1 MYQIQTGLVVVA
13 LPRALLR
20 PILPLGLVYFSFRP
34 SEIAEEK
41 RIGVKMSD
49 SIDQEILGLLLDE
62 ASEAMQ
68 EWEQSCLLLEKD
80 PSQQNLDAL
89 FRVAHNVK
97 GASRSVGL
105 MDLGSFV
112 HKAEDLINLLKN
124 DPQLVNSE
132 RIGILLESQS
142 LLNDWIENLR
152 QDSSYRPDTAI
163 LEGKIMMAI
172 AHIQS
177 EGGGEK
183 DLSEKVEESL
193 DKLHEAPTQDQ
204 FPSVEEIQAQLAREA
219 AEAQAKQEASE
230 EKAPVAEAK
239 PVASREDR
247 ATAAAAR
254 AEAKKREAAS
264 RADKTI
270 RVSAAKLDELM
281 QLIGELSIHQSIV
294 THSKQRGELE
304 TEVCGNAIYLSNKIT
319 KDLQNLTLSLR
330 MQPVAGLF
338 QRLERVGRDV
348 AKAQDK
354 DIEFHL
360 EGTEVSLDKTVI
372 ERVTDPLIHVIR
384 NAVDHGV
391 EDNAD
396 RAAKG
401 RANITIGAHQDA
413 GGVVIT
419 VKDDGKGIDP
429 EVIFSKA
436 VAKGLISAD
445 ASLSTRE
452 INGLIL
458 LPGFSTRE
466 VVTDI
471 SGRGVGMDVV
481 KQAVDELGGTIEI
494 ESKVGAGT
502 EFRITLPTNLSI
514 IDALVV
520 KIGRSNYAVPMKE
533 LVEIIDL
540 TEHKIENSGKEGKMI
555 NLRDIIVPVE
565 NLVEYLPA
573 VVGEDDF
580 NRHMSDKDSN
590 AGVPALVVQ
599 DGSHQLAF
607 EVDFI
612 LGQQQVVVRPL
623 SEQLASLPGY
633 SGGTIL
639 GNGEPGMIIN
649 LSQMTKS
656 YLKRTKRK
664 GA

>member
-1 MYQIQTGLVVVA
+1 
-13 LPRALLR
+13 
-20 PILPLGLVYFSFRP
+20 
-34 SEIAEEK
+34 
-41 RIGVKMSD
+41 MSD
-49 SIDQEILGLLLDE
+49 AIDQEILGLLLDE

-80 PSQQNLDAL
+80 ASQQNLDAL

-105 MDLGSFV
+105 MDLGGFV
-112 HKAEDLINLLKN
+112 HKAEDLITLLKN
-124 DPQLVNSE
+124 DASLVNSE

-142 LLNDWIENLR
+142 LLNDWIETLR
-152 QDSSYRPDTAI
+152 EDSSYNPDTSDLESKILLAI
-163 LEGKIMMAI
+163 NQ
-172 AHIQS
+172 IQA
-177 EGGGEK
+177 EGGVSAPSHEEPAAGALPDVTDVMA
-183 DLSEKVEESL
+183 DLAAS
-193 DKLHEAPTQDQ
+193 A
-204 FPSVEEIQAQLAREA
+204 AQET
-219 AEAQAKQEASE
+219 
-230 EKAPVAEAK
+230 APVAEAEPGPVK
-239 PVASREDR
+239 EEPPVQEAKPEPVAEVK
-247 ATAAAAR
+247 APAPKKKKKAAM
-254 AEAKKREAAS
+254 AKETAS
-264 RADKTI
+264 RPDKTI

-294 THSKQRGELE
+294 SHSKQRGELN
-304 TEVCGNAIYLSNKIT
+304 TEVSGNAIYLSNKIT

-348 AKAQDK
+348 AKAQEK
-354 DIEFHL
+354 DINFDL

-391 EDNAD
+391 EDTGD
-396 RAAKG
+396 RGDKG
-401 RANITIGAHQDA
+401 KATVLIGAHQDA
-413 GGVVIT
+413 GGVIIT
-419 VKDDGKGIDP
+419 VKDDGKGMDP
-429 EVIFSKA
+429 AVIFQKA
-436 VAKGLISAD
+436 VSKGLVSED
-445 ASLSTRE
+445 AELPPHE
-452 INGLIL
+452 IYQLVL
-458 LPGFSTRE
+458 LPGFSTKE

-481 KQAVDELGGTIEI
+481 KQAVDELGGTIDI
-494 ESKVGAGT
+494 DSNLGSGT
-502 EFRITLPTNLSI
+502 TFRITLPTNLSI

-540 TEHKIENSGKEGKMI
+540 TEHTIEQSGKDGQMI

-573 VVGEDDF
+573 VDGEDAFTGGDGA
-580 NRHMSDKDSN
+580 DKGD
-590 AGVPALVVQ
+590 AGTPALVVA
-599 DGSHQLAF
+599 DGVHQLAF
-607 EVDFI
+607 QVDNI
-612 LGQQQVVVRPL
+612 LGQQQIVVRPL
-623 SEQLASLPGY
+623 SEQLAGLPGY
-633 SGGTIL
+633 AGGTIL

>member
-1 MYQIQTGLVVVA
+1 
-13 LPRALLR
+13 
-20 PILPLGLVYFSFRP
+20 
-34 SEIAEEK
+34 
-41 RIGVKMSD
+41 MSD

-80 PSQQNLDAL
+80 PSQSNLDAL

-124 DPQLVNSE
+124 DPSLVNSE
-132 RIGILLESQS
+132 RIGVLLDSQS
-142 LLNDWIENLR
+142 LLNDWIETLR
-152 QDSSYRPDTAI
+152 EDASYIPDTSKLEASIMKAI
-163 LEGKIMMAI
+163 EAIQAGGASAPALEDEVSAVKENVSPAP
-172 AHIQS
+172 ADDQS
-177 EGGGEK
+177 
-183 DLSEKVEESL
+183 DR
-193 DKLHEAPTQDQ
+193 
-204 FPSVEEIQAQLAREA
+204 FPSVEEIQAQLAMESSN
-219 AEAQAKQEASE
+219 EKKASE
-230 EKAPVAEAK
+230 EVLQVVKEEPKPAAPAPKAKKAVEK
-239 PVASREDR
+239 KRDSASRP
-247 ATAAAAR
+247 
-254 AEAKKREAAS
+254 
-264 RADKTI
+264 DKTI

-348 AKAQDK
+348 AKAQEK
-354 DIEFHL
+354 DINFNL

-391 EDNAD
+391 EDNDQRAD
-396 RAAKG
+396 KG
-401 RANITIGAHQDA
+401 KASITIAAHQDA

-436 VAKGLISAD
+436 VQKGLISAD
-445 ASLSTRE
+445 ADLTKRE

-494 ESKVGAGT
+494 DSELGKGT
-502 EFRITLPTNLSI
+502 GFRITLPTNLSI

-540 TEHKIENSGKEGKMI
+540 TEHKLENSGSEGKMI
-555 NLRDIIVPVE
+555 NLREVIVPVE

-573 VVGEDDF
+573 ILEEDDF
-580 NRHMSDKDSN
+580 NKVNLENDSN
-590 AGVPALVVQ
+590 AGTPALVVQ
-599 DGSHQLAF
+599 DGAHQLAF
-607 EVDFI
+607 EVDHI
-612 LGQQQVVVRPL
+612 LGQQQIVVRPL

-639 GNGEPGMIIN
+639 GNGEPGMIVN

>member
-1 MYQIQTGLVVVA
+1 M
-13 LPRALLR
+13 
-20 PILPLGLVYFSFRP
+20 
-34 SEIAEEK
+34 
-41 RIGVKMSD
+41 MSD

-80 PSQQNLDAL
+80 PSQSNLDAL

-124 DPQLVNSE
+124 DPSLVNSE
-132 RIGILLESQS
+132 RIGVLLDSQS
-142 LLNDWIENLR
+142 LLNDWIETLR
-152 QDSSYRPDTAI
+152 EDASFLPDTSNLEKSIMKAI
-163 LEGKIMMAI
+163 DD
-172 AHIQS
+172 IQA
-177 EGGGEK
+177 GGGTAPALDDEVEAVK
-183 DLSEKVEESL
+183 DSL
-193 DKLHEAPTQDQ
+193 GETSVDDQ
-204 FPSVEEIQAQLAREA
+204 SDRFPSVEEIQAQLAMEAEKDKAA
-219 AEAQAKQEASE
+219 AEEAVQPVKDVP
-230 EKAPVAEAK
+230 KAPAAK
-239 PVASREDR
+239 
-247 ATAAAAR
+247 
-254 AEAKKREAAS
+254 AKKASDKKKEAAS
-264 RADKTI
+264 RPDKTI

-354 DIEFHL
+354 DINFNL

-391 EDNAD
+391 EDND
-396 RAAKG
+396 QRGDKG
-401 RANITIGAHQDA
+401 KASVTIAAHQDA

-429 EVIFSKA
+429 DVILNKA
-436 VAKGLISAD
+436 IQKGLISEDAD
-445 ASLSTRE
+445 LTKRE

-494 ESKVGAGT
+494 DSDLGKGT
-502 EFRITLPTNLSI
+502 GFRITLPTNLSI

-540 TEHKIENSGKEGKMI
+540 TEHKLENSGSEGKMI
-555 NLRDIIVPVE
+555 NLREVIVPVE

-573 VVGEDDF
+573 VIEEDDF
-580 NRHMSDKDSN
+580 NRNNVELEGN
-590 AGVPALVVQ
+590 AGTPALVVQ
-599 DGSHQLAF
+599 DGAHQLAF

-612 LGQQQVVVRPL
+612 LGQQQIVVRPL

-639 GNGEPGMIIN
+639 GNGEPGMIVN